1 VQERYERLM
10 ALVNKS
16 ALQENEKQVGKTAE
30 VLVAY
35 EGRKDGA
42 TSRISG
48 RTPENRL
55 VHFEVPA
62 GVERPR
68 PGDMVTVKI
77 TSAAP
82 YHLLADDTNVF
93 EVRKTIAGDAWDRAE
108 AAACA
113 TPVTDSNGKA
123 TVSLGLPTIGKAAH

>member
-1 VQERYERLM
+1 M
-10 ALVNKS
+10 
-16 ALQENEKQVGKTAE
+16 
-30 VLVAY
+30 
-35 EGRKDGA
+35 
-42 TSRISG
+42 SG

-82 YHLLADDTNVF
+82 YHLLADDTSIF
-93 EVRKTIAGDAWDRAE
+93 KVRTTIAGDAWDRAE

-113 TPVTDSNGKA
+113 TTASDSNGKA